1 MIFLSQLK
9 TFMQKTQTYKTA
21 FAELFNKTYNEKKT
35 LNKQFHHF
43 EVNIFLEKVT
53 KSMSS
58 QKNIKSPV
66 NDSLTAKLYKRVSNE
81 LSPIL

>member
-9 TFMQKTQTYKTA
+9 TFMQKTQTCKTA

-58 QKNIKSPV
+58 QKNIKSPG
-66 NDSLTAKLYKRVSNE
+66 NDSLIAKLYKRVSNE

>member
-58 QKNIKSPV
+58 QKNIKSPG

>member
-58 QKNIKSPV
+58 QKNIKSPG
-66 NDSLTAKLYKRVSNE
+66 NDSLIAKLYKRVSNE

>member
-9 TFMQKTQTYKTA
+9 TFMQKTQTYKTV

>member
-43 EVNIFLEKVT
+43 EANIFLEKVT

-58 QKNIKSPV
+58 QKNIKSPG
-66 NDSLTAKLYKRVSNE
+66 NDSLTAKPYKRVSNE